1 MGILYLVKVG
11 ETQRMGEFVAECAD
25 AGDIVGETAQLV
37 GACIV
42 AQSHAVVHYTAAY
55 LSRMWPHACLVAG
68 VGLAEAGIKEIY
80 VVDNAIVVSIIYA
93 KIHLVVDKVAGIP
106 D

>member
-55 LSRMWPHACLVAG
+55 LSRMCHTHVLSP
-68 VGLAEAGIKEIY
+68 
-80 VVDNAIVVSIIYA
+80 VSA
-93 KIHLVVDKVAGIP
+93 WLKPA
-106 D
+106 